1 MQCEKI
7 NNYVLRLAFLVI
19 VGTFSSRVLQADSK
33 KDYKEC
39 QIAIYD
45 SREEMLKFGK
55 EFLYFL
61 KKESGNRSSEEL
73 EREEKLFNT
82 LIKNINHGDI
92 KKFSEKF
99 LKTIPEDFYRG
110 KNPQDALVLDI
121 EKIFTNYYNASMK
134 SNTSFSGDL
143 EIKLKEEN
151 EASVTYNKI
160 LTTIY
165 RVVLEQSH
173 YSDSSIFET
182 SYIIRNALETLGKKT
197 NFSPVLQYFLE
208 SIFRK
213 KDLRS
218 LVKKIVSMSLQE
230 YKDNERIIN
239 HPSITK
245 NLRCIKKFKQASDQI
260 QEEDDE
266 KLLEGEAPEPL
277 PDQVLE
283 VLFLEGIKKSS
294 LTNPARKKL
303 LRYLEKKDYKSKDP
317 QWNENTPLIKKIIQ
331 ALSGESKRSKYEE
344 SESRRSRSYDSDN
357 YGRGAS
363 LISASRGSS
372 DRSRVS
378 FQGAGLLGYGVESVF
393 RDSNSDED
401 KKKDEAPKLTINFWD
416 RLRPK
421 KRKTVKFL
429 KKIKNLNH

>member
-1 MQCEKI
+1 MK
-7 NNYVLRLAFLVI
+7 
-19 VGTFSSRVLQADSK
+19 
-33 KDYKEC
+33 
-39 QIAIYD
+39 
-45 SREEMLKFGK
+45 KFGK

-61 KKESGNRSSEEL
+61 KKGSKNRSSEEL

-82 LIKNINHGDI
+82 IIKNINHGDI
-92 KKFSEKF
+92 KKFAEKF

-121 EKIFTNYYNASMK
+121 EKIFTNYYNASMKSK

-429 KKIKNLNH
+429 KKNKKSKSLKD